1 MTFRIPRFAVA
12 LTLCAAFAVQAAEGD
27 PEAGKNKSAT
37 CTACHGVDG
46 NSVNGE
52 WPKLAGQHAE
62 YLDRQLHLFKSG
74 GRQNPIMLGMVA
86 ALSDEDMADL
96 AAYYAENTVKPGVAD
111 PALVATGERV
121 FRAGNPQ
128 SGVPACMACHG
139 PAGAGNPLSGYPKLA
154 GQHAVYTASVLRAF
168 RDGTVWGA
176 GDDANAVMAGVAS
189 NLTDEEIDAVA
200 SYLEGLYDQ

>member
-1 MTFRIPRFAVA
+1 MTFRIPRSAVA
-12 LTLCAAFAVQAAEGD
+12 LMLFGAFAVQSAEGD

-46 NSVNGE
+46 NSANGE
-52 WPKLAGQHAE
+52 WPKLAGQHAD

-74 GRQNPIMLGMVA
+74 GRQNAIMMGMVA

-168 RDGTVWGA
+168 RDGAVWGA

-200 SYLEGLYDQ
+200 SYLEGLYDE